1 MNNRLKLT
9 PPKKTTVVD
18 SIIEQI
24 VTKMRDG
31 DLRSGDRLPPER
43 ELIDMLNVSR
53 SSVREALKGLAAM
66 GLVETRPGEGTFVT
80 KNRPNLDIYGAN
92 IEALSESLQKEMRH
106 YMNQA
111 RFRLETSIV
120 TLATENISQEA
131 ANSIQE
137 AWENLSVFE
146 DEAILSQQYMNW
158 KAHDRFHLSIAEAS
172 GNPFLVQMLN
182 LLLGSI
188 PESLRDKN
196 LRFGDI
202 DTRRRVIMAN
212 KIIHENLGKA
222 VIQGDAPLARKWMK
236 QHAGFEE
243 MNINQSYGDDVSVMR
258 QAFED
263 ALHEIQ
269 DNSA

>member
-1 MNNRLKLT
+1 MKTRLKLT

-31 DLRSGDRLPPER
+31 DLRSGDKLPPER

-80 KNRPNLDIYGAN
+80 ENKPNLDIHGAN

-106 YMNQA
+106 HMNQA
-111 RFRLETSIV
+111 RFFLETSIV
-120 TLATENISQEA
+120 TLAAENISEEA
-131 ANSIQE
+131 ANAIHE
-137 AWENLSVFE
+137 AWKNLSVFE
-146 DEAILSQQYMNW
+146 DEEILSQQYMNW
-158 KAHDRFHLSIAEAS
+158 EAHDRFHLSIAEAS
-172 GNPFLVQMLN
+172 GNPFFVQLLS

-202 DTRRRVIMAN
+202 EARRRVLTAN

-222 VIQGDAPLARKWMK
+222 VIQGNVSLAREWMK
-236 QHAGFEE
+236 QHADFEE
-243 MNINQSYGDDVSVMR
+243 LNINQSYGDKVSVMR

-269 DNSA
+269 DGTA